1 MMTLGPEGVEHQFQ
15 VTEQILVLLQQLSL
29 NLILIFIISFYHQS
43 VKGPDI
49 EGGGVRY
56 SHGA

>member
-29 NLILIFIISFYHQS
+29 NFDF
-43 VKGPDI
+43 DI
-49 EGGGVRY
+49 Y
-56 SHGA
+56 NQFLSSIC

>member
-29 NLILIFIISFYHQS
+29 NFDFDIYNQFLSS
-43 VKGPDI
+43 VC
-49 EGGGVRY
+49 
-56 SHGA
+56 

>member
-29 NLILIFIISFYHQS
+29 NFDF
-43 VKGPDI
+43 DI
-49 EGGGVRY
+49 Y
-56 SHGA
+56 NKFL